1 MRYNVESL
9 SSCHIP
15 LLLAGHMSLEGLGQA
30 KRLAEET
37 AWEIAAGE
45 PISEA
50 VNLKAANLKQLS
62 AIMAFACAKGG
73 FPTINSHLY
82 LDELAGLGWQDLQP
96 MIADPWK
103 GEEALMASIA
113 ALVRHLFRV
122 QSLSNCSQE

>member
-15 LLLAGHMSLEGLGQA
+15 LSLAGHMSLEGLGQA
-30 KRLAEET
+30 RRLAEEF
-37 AWEIAAGE
+37 AREIAAGE

-113 ALVRHLFRV
+113 ALVRHLFRA

>member
-1 MRYNVESL
+1 MRCNVESL
-9 SSCHIP
+9 SFCHK
-15 LLLAGHMSLEGLGQA
+15 LFLLAGHMALEGLGQA
-30 KRLAEET
+30 RRLAEEA

-45 PISEA
+45 PINVA

-73 FPTINSHLY
+73 FPTLNSHLY
-82 LDELAGLGWQDLQP
+82 LDELAGLGWRDLQP

-103 GEEALMASIA
+103 GEEALIASIA
-113 ALVRHLFRV
+113 ALVRHLFRA

>member
-15 LLLAGHMSLEGLGQA
+15 LSLAGHMSVEGLGQA
-30 KRLAEET
+30 RRLAEEF
-37 AWEIAAGE
+37 AREIAAGE

-82 LDELAGLGWQDLQP
+82 LDELAGLGWRDLQP
-96 MIADPWK
+96 MIAEPWK

-113 ALVRHLFRV
+113 ALVRHLFRA
-122 QSLSNCSQE
+122 QSLSNCSHE

>member
-15 LLLAGHMSLEGLGQA
+15 LSLAGHMSLEGLGQA
-30 KRLAEET
+30 RRLAEEF
-37 AWEIAAGE
+37 AREIAAGE

-82 LDELAGLGWQDLQP
+82 LDELAGLGWRDLQP
-96 MIADPWK
+96 MIAEPWK

-113 ALVRHLFRV
+113 ALVRHLFRA
-122 QSLSNCSQE
+122 QSLSNCSHE

>member
-15 LLLAGHMSLEGLGQA
+15 LLLAGHMALEGLGQA
-30 KRLAEET
+30 RRLAEE
-37 AWEIAAGE
+37 AAREIAARE
-45 PISEA
+45 PTSEA

-82 LDELAGLGWQDLQP
+82 LDELAGLGWRDLQP

-103 GEEALMASIA
+103 GEEALIASIA
-113 ALVRHLFRV
+113 ALVRHLFRA
-122 QSLSNCSQE
+122 QSLANCSQD